1 MDIRNIR
8 HMSAVTGQRLEN
20 APQAGQVALLYAG
33 VTMGLHALVTAI
45 DWILSQQVN
54 ASGGLSNLGTRSVF
68 QAIQTMLPLVLPL
81 ITMCL
86 DVGYLAAMLRVAR
99 RQFVSPQTLRLGFDR
114 FWVLLRLTV
123 IRGAI
128 FTAIGFGCMYIG
140 ISIYLMTPLAQPL
153 KELMIPL
160 LQDQSLLSGG
170 LAIDEATYNQL
181 VSAMTPALLIS
192 GGIFLVGTAP
202 VLFQYRMAEYVVVD
216 KPAGM
221 LIHPSRSQFTDT
233 LANFVAGY
241 YQKTGQAAAFHPV
254 TRLDR
259 DTFGVVLLGKN
270 SHIHALLSQ
279 NPLEKTYEALVYGAP
294 VREEGVIDAPI
305 ARRPLPSLLRQVSPE
320 GKPSLTR
327 YRVLSRQEKTAVL
340 ALTPVTGRTH
350 QLRVHCAYMGF
361 PIVGDPQYGSPESQA
376 FSKEMGAATQLLCA
390 KTLRFSHPI
399 TKTPME
405 IVSTYTIP

>member
-1 MDIRNIR
+1 MQLTHIARR
-8 HMSAVTGQRLEN
+8 SGRLSSFLREEMEMSAGLMNRLKWQDKLFVN
-20 APQAGQVALLYAG
+20 GVPRHTDYPVAPGDVITVPLEEPEPSYPAQEGSLTILYEDE
-33 VTMGLHALVTAI
+33 H
-45 DWILSQQVN
+45 IL
-54 ASGGLSNLGTRSVF
+54 A
-68 QAIQTMLPLVLPL
+68 
-81 ITMCL
+81 
-86 DVGYLAAMLRVAR
+86 
-99 RQFVSPQTLRLGFDR
+99 
-114 FWVLLRLTV
+114 
-123 IRGAI
+123 
-128 FTAIGFGCMYIG
+128 
-140 ISIYLMTPLAQPL
+140 
-153 KELMIPL
+153 
-160 LQDQSLLSGG
+160 
-170 LAIDEATYNQL
+170 
-181 VSAMTPALLIS
+181 
-192 GGIFLVGTAP
+192 
-202 VLFQYRMAEYVVVD
+202 VD

-270 SHIHALLSQ
+270 SHTHALLSQ

-294 VREEGVIDAPI
+294 TQAEGVIDAPI

-327 YRVLSRQEKTAVL
+327 YRVLSWQEKTAVL

-405 IVSTYTIP
+405 ITSTYTIP

>member
-1 MDIRNIR
+1 MQLTHIARR
-8 HMSAVTGQRLEN
+8 SGRLSSFLREEMEMSAGLMNRLKWQDKLFVN
-20 APQAGQVALLYAG
+20 GVPRHTDYPVAPGDVITVPLEEPEPSYPAQEGSLTILYEDE
-33 VTMGLHALVTAI
+33 H
-45 DWILSQQVN
+45 IL
-54 ASGGLSNLGTRSVF
+54 A
-68 QAIQTMLPLVLPL
+68 
-81 ITMCL
+81 
-86 DVGYLAAMLRVAR
+86 
-99 RQFVSPQTLRLGFDR
+99 
-114 FWVLLRLTV
+114 
-123 IRGAI
+123 
-128 FTAIGFGCMYIG
+128 
-140 ISIYLMTPLAQPL
+140 
-153 KELMIPL
+153 
-160 LQDQSLLSGG
+160 
-170 LAIDEATYNQL
+170 
-181 VSAMTPALLIS
+181 
-192 GGIFLVGTAP
+192 
-202 VLFQYRMAEYVVVD
+202 VD

-270 SHIHALLSQ
+270 SHTHALLSQ

-294 VREEGVIDAPI
+294 TQAEGVIDAPI

-376 FSKEMGAATQLLCA
+376 FSREMGAATQLLCA

-405 IVSTYTIP
+405 ITSTYTIP

>member
-1 MDIRNIR
+1 MQLTHIARR
-8 HMSAVTGQRLEN
+8 SGRLSSFLREEMEMSAGLMNRLKWQDKLYVN
-20 APQAGQVALLYAG
+20 GVPQHTDYPVVPGDVITVPLEEPEPQYPAQEGSLTILYEDE
-33 VTMGLHALVTAI
+33 H
-45 DWILSQQVN
+45 IL
-54 ASGGLSNLGTRSVF
+54 A
-68 QAIQTMLPLVLPL
+68 
-81 ITMCL
+81 
-86 DVGYLAAMLRVAR
+86 
-99 RQFVSPQTLRLGFDR
+99 
-114 FWVLLRLTV
+114 
-123 IRGAI
+123 
-128 FTAIGFGCMYIG
+128 
-140 ISIYLMTPLAQPL
+140 
-153 KELMIPL
+153 
-160 LQDQSLLSGG
+160 
-170 LAIDEATYNQL
+170 
-181 VSAMTPALLIS
+181 
-192 GGIFLVGTAP
+192 
-202 VLFQYRMAEYVVVD
+202 VD

-241 YQKTGQAAAFHPV
+241 YPKTGQAAAFHPV

-294 VREEGVIDAPI
+294 PREEGVIDAPI
-305 ARRPLPSLLRQVSPE
+305 ARRPLPSLLRQVAPE

-361 PIVGDPQYGSPESQA
+361 PIVGDPQYGSMESQA
-376 FSKEMGAATQLLCA
+376 FSWEMGAATQLLCA
-390 KTLRFSHPI
+390 KILRFSHPI
-399 TKTPME
+399 TKNPVE

>member
-1 MDIRNIR
+1 MQLTHIARR
-8 HMSAVTGQRLEN
+8 SGRLSSFLREEMEMSAGLMNRLKWQDKLFVN
-20 APQAGQVALLYAG
+20 GVPRHTDYPVAPGDVITVPLEEPEPQYPAQEGSLTILYEDE
-33 VTMGLHALVTAI
+33 H
-45 DWILSQQVN
+45 IL
-54 ASGGLSNLGTRSVF
+54 A
-68 QAIQTMLPLVLPL
+68 
-81 ITMCL
+81 
-86 DVGYLAAMLRVAR
+86 
-99 RQFVSPQTLRLGFDR
+99 
-114 FWVLLRLTV
+114 
-123 IRGAI
+123 
-128 FTAIGFGCMYIG
+128 
-140 ISIYLMTPLAQPL
+140 
-153 KELMIPL
+153 
-160 LQDQSLLSGG
+160 
-170 LAIDEATYNQL
+170 
-181 VSAMTPALLIS
+181 
-192 GGIFLVGTAP
+192 
-202 VLFQYRMAEYVVVD
+202 VD

-221 LIHPSRSQFTDT
+221 LIHPSRSQFTGT

-270 SHIHALLSQ
+270 SHTHALLSQ

-294 VREEGVIDAPI
+294 TQAEGVIDAPI

-376 FSKEMGAATQLLCA
+376 FSREMGAATQLLCA

-405 IVSTYTIP
+405 ITSTYTIP